1 MSTIT
6 VDVHTELSVRVT
18 TVGVLGRLNRRLV
31 VLNGDLGLAGTGL
44 VVVVHG
50 VAVRDLAGAHDGG
63 VDVVGLGSGCSGGS
77 IEDEST

>member
-1 MSTIT
+1 MT
-6 VDVHTELSVRVT
+6 VDVHTELSVGVT

-50 VAVRDLAGAHDGG
+50 VAVGDLAGSHDSGI
-63 VDVVGLGSGCSGGS
+63 DVVGLGS
-77 IEDEST
+77 

>member
-1 MSTIT
+1 MLVLCQLMT
-6 VDVHTELSVRVT
+6 VDVHTQLCVGVT

-31 VLNGDLGLAGTGL
+31 VLNRDLVLTGTGL

-63 VDVVGLGSGCSGGS
+63 VVVVGNG
-77 IEDEST
+77 

>member
-1 MSTIT
+1 MSVEI
-6 VDVHTELSVRVT
+6 HTELSVRVT

-31 VLNGDLGLAGTGL
+31 VLNTDLVLTGTGL

-63 VDVVGLGSGCSGGS
+63 VVVVGNG
-77 IEDEST
+77 